1 MKNLCKLENNRTVMK
16 RNEEDEKRKKEKFC
30 VRKSR
35 NRSNFRE
42 VGFLVWL
49 RSTVI
54 RDLSQR
60 RIIERGES
68 GCGVDSRATCACV
81 PCEIAISSSDIITW
95 SLLWLVDV
103 SVCEACISIFWVI
116 VFSVILFPYVRYL
129 CWFFFFFSF
138 YPSPRSGVT
147 GWRRGQVVH
156 IHVLYIPEGVGQGL
170 VGSRYLF
177 LLRLLLF
184 SSFLFPPLFS
194 LLLLVCLLSLAS
206 RTRPY
211 LLYHIVCIYRI

>member
-1 MKNLCKLENNRTVMK
+1 MK
-16 RNEEDEKRKKEKFC
+16 RNEEDEKRKKNSKT

-35 NRSNFRE
+35 NQSNFRE
-42 VGFLVWL
+42 VGLVWL
-49 RSTVI
+49 RSI
-54 RDLSQR
+54 GEIYPQR
-60 RIIERGES
+60 RIIERSES

-116 VFSVILFPYVRYL
+116 VFSVILRPLSVL
-129 CWFFFFFSF
+129 VFFF

-156 IHVLYIPEGVGQGL
+156 IYVLYIPEGVGQGL

-177 LLRLLLF
+177 LLHLLLF

-194 LLLLVCLLSLAS
+194 LFLLVCLLSPLLAHG
-206 RTRPY
+206 RTCY
-211 LLYHIVCIYRI
+211 IISCVYTVYNIYIYI

>member
-129 CWFFFFFSF
+129 CWFFFFFPF
-138 YPSPRSGVT
+138 IHLHEVGLQGGGGVK
-147 GWRRGQVVH
+147 
-156 IHVLYIPEGVGQGL
+156 
-170 VGSRYLF
+170 
-177 LLRLLLF
+177 
-184 SSFLFPPLFS
+184 
-194 LLLLVCLLSLAS
+194 
-206 RTRPY
+206 
-211 LLYHIVCIYRI
+211 